1 MYYTLKMNREKIII
15 FDGVC
20 NFCNKSVNF
29 IIKRDPNFHFMFAP
43 YQAESTQKLLKKY
56 DIQTQSKDTLILIKD
71 GKYFT
76 KSDTVLE
83 IIKEL
88 SGFWYLLRIFKFLP
102 KNFRDYFYD
111 MISRNRYK
119 LYGKKQS
126 CMVPTK
132 ELEKRFY
139 KDV

>member
-1 MYYTLKMNREKIII
+1 MKQNIII

-29 IIKRDPNFHFMFAP
+29 IIKRDPNFHFIFAP
-43 YQAESTQKLLKKY
+43 YQEENTQRLLKKY
-56 DIQTQSKDTLILIKD
+56 DIQMQSEDTLILIKD

-76 KSDTVLE
+76 KSDAALE

-88 SGFWYLLRIFKFLP
+88 SGFWYLLGV
-102 KNFRDYFYD
+102 FRFFPTVLRDDLYD
-111 MISRNRYK
+111 MISKNRYK
-119 LYGKKQS
+119 FYGKKES

-139 KDV
+139 IDV